1 LIHALLIT
9 AAMSSFSYGIGV
21 GSEYALHWHEMS
33 VWVVITMVFGLGR
46 SVCFTV
52 EFDFMNMN
60 TKDDF

>member
-1 LIHALLIT
+1 
-9 AAMSSFSYGIGV
+9 MSSFSYGIGV